1 MWHETPMLCS
11 PGPDSGP
18 AIETSSGARDPGRGW
33 ERGQWRHDTA
43 STNERPGP
51 LVSANEERGDH
62 EWWRWP
68 ESQEGESRV
77 LVSMKPHELRP
88 SYEAVRLGWCPVSQ
102 AQARPSTWPQPVS
115 VLTEENQAA
124 ATDQVDKSSILVIKQ
139 SLKLTDSKEDH
150 QLYPSVNEEN
160 SWLLLI
166 I

>member
-1 MWHETPMLCS
+1 MAVARESGGREPSPGLHETSWAEAELWGC
-11 PGPDSGP
+11 
-18 AIETSSGARDPGRGW
+18 EAR
-33 ERGQWRHDTA
+33 
-43 STNERPGP
+43 
-51 LVSANEERGDH
+51 L
-62 EWWRWP
+62 
-68 ESQEGESRV
+68 
-77 LVSMKPHELRP
+77 
-88 SYEAVRLGWCPVSQ
+88 VSQ

-139 SLKLTDSKEDH
+139 SLKLTDSMEDH